1 MNLYKLIGLILMIVT
16 GTKALQ
22 AQSIGLTTENDAYLL
37 KKEDAYYTNGL
48 FFHYSYAKPG
58 KLTSRRIHQFTI
70 GQKIFTPLFR
80 NTRTPAD
87 IDRPYA
93 GYSFAQYSQT
103 RFLGERSV
111 FQWAGI
117 LGIIGPAS
125 GGEGLQ
131 NTYHRW
137 LNYARFKGWRYQIN
151 NQLVLNAAAMYGYHM
166 VNNQR
171 FKGILISEAQLGTGF
186 VNASL
191 GTKWVAGKLI
201 ASKQSQLWNAA
212 QESKRNNK
220 KEFYFYWYPQITW
233 QGYNATISGGS
244 RTTTDSSVTRTPQ
257 RWVFQH
263 TLGLAYSAGRWAAQM
278 ELVHQSR
285 ETLEQ
290 LKKHRYL
297 SLQLQYRIH

>member
-1 MNLYKLIGLILMIVT
+1 MTNRILIVWMGMLFSCQGLLH
-16 GTKALQ
+16 
-22 AQSIGLTTENDAYLL
+22 AQLIGLTTENDAYFL
-37 KKEDAYYTNGL
+37 KTEDAYYTNGL
-48 FFHYSYAKPG
+48 FFHYSYAKSG
-58 KLTSRRIHQFTI
+58 KSGSRQIHQFMV

-80 NTRTPAD
+80 NTQTPAD

-103 RFLGERSV
+103 HFLGDRSV
-111 FQWAGI
+111 LQWAGI

-151 NQLVLNAAAMYGYHM
+151 NQLVLNAAALYGYDM
-166 VNNQR
+166 VNKQG

-191 GTKWVAGKLI
+191 GTKWVAGKLTV
-201 ASKQSQLWNAA
+201 SKHSQLWNAA
-212 QESKRNNK
+212 LEPKLNNN
-220 KEFYFYWYPQITW
+220 KEFYFYWHPKITW

-244 RTTTDSSVTRTPQ
+244 KTAADSSVRRTPE
-257 RWVFQH
+257 RLVFQH
-263 TLGLAYSAGRWAAQM
+263 TIGLAYSAGRWAAQL

-290 LKKHRYL
+290 FKKHRYL
-297 SLQLQYRIH
+297 GLQIQYRIH

>member
-1 MNLYKLIGLILMIVT
+1 MIKYKIIGWIWIICT
-16 GTKALQ
+16 WPGTVKAQ
-22 AQSIGLTTENDAYLL
+22 TIGLTTENDAYLL
-37 KKEDAYYTNGL
+37 KTEDAYYTNGL
-48 FFHYSYAKPG
+48 FFHYSFVKPG
-58 KLTSRRIHQFTI
+58 QSANKRIHQLMV

-103 RFLGERSV
+103 RFLSEKTV
-111 FQWAGI
+111 FQWSGT

-137 LNYARFKGWRYQIN
+137 LNYASFKGWRYQIN
-151 NQLVLNAAAMYGYHM
+151 NQLVLNAGALYAYNM
-166 VNNQR
+166 VNSLR
-171 FKGILISEAQLGTGF
+171 FKGILISDAQLGTGF

-191 GTKWVAGKLI
+191 GTKWVYGTI
-201 ASKQSQLWNAA
+201 NASQKSQLWNAA
-212 QESKRNNK
+212 QESKSANK
-220 KEFYFYWYPQITW
+220 KEFYFYWYPKFTW

-244 RTTTDSSVTRTPQ
+244 RTTADSSVTRNPQ

-263 TLGLAYSAGRWAAQM
+263 TIGVAYSAGRWAAQI

-285 ETLEQ
+285 ETIEQ

-297 SLQLQYRIH
+297 GLQLQYRIH

>member
-1 MNLYKLIGLILMIVT
+1 MTLYKVIVLIGIMGISSVT
-16 GTKALQ
+16 LQ
-22 AQSIGLTTENDAYLL
+22 AQSIGFTTENDAYLL
-37 KKEDAYYTNGL
+37 KMEDAYYTNGL
-48 FFHYSYAKPG
+48 FFHYSIAKPD
-58 KLTSRRIHQFTI
+58 KSASKRIHQFTL
-70 GQKIFTPLFR
+70 GQKIFTPFLR

-93 GYSFAQYSQT
+93 GYGFAQYSQT
-103 RFLGERSV
+103 QFFGEKMV
-111 FQWAGI
+111 FQWSGT

-137 LNYARFKGWRYQIN
+137 LNYASFKGWRYQIN
-151 NQLVLNAAAMYGYHM
+151 NQLVLNAGALYGYNM
-166 VNNQR
+166 VNHQR
-171 FKGILISEAQLGTGF
+171 FKGILISDAQLGTGF

-191 GTKWVAGKLI
+191 GTKWVYGTI
-201 ASKQSQLWNAA
+201 NASQNSQLWNAA
-212 QESKRNNK
+212 QEPKSTNK
-220 KEFYFYWYPQITW
+220 KEFYFYWYPKLTW

-244 RTTTDSSVTRTPQ
+244 RTTADSSVTRNSQ

-263 TLGLAYSAGRWAAQM
+263 VLGFAYSAGRWAAQI

-285 ETLEQ
+285 ETIEQ

-297 SLQLQYRIH
+297 GLQLQYRIH

>member
-1 MNLYKLIGLILMIVT
+1 MKKTIGLFLLLGSWISQLS
-16 GTKALQ
+16 
-22 AQSIGLTTENDAYLL
+22 AQSLGFTTENDAYLL
-37 KKEDAYYTNGL
+37 KTEDAYYTNGIFL
-48 FFHYSYAKPG
+48 HYTYSKTNR
-58 KLTSRRIHQFTI
+58 KMQKTVNQFQV

-80 NTRTPAD
+80 NTQTPAD

-103 RFLGERSV
+103 QFFGDKSV
-111 FQWAGI
+111 LQWSGI

-125 GGEGLQ
+125 GGEALQ

-151 NQLVLNAAAMYGYHM
+151 NQLVVNAAALYGYNMFNHE
-166 VNNQR
+166 R

-186 VNASL
+186 VNATL
-191 GTKWVAGKLI
+191 GTKWVYGLLNARQ
-201 ASKQSQLWNAA
+201 QSQLWNAA
-212 QESKRNNK
+212 LESKGNNQ
-220 KEFYFYWYPQITW
+220 KELFFYWHPRITW

-244 RTTTDSSVTRTPQ
+244 RTTADSSVTRTPQ

-263 TLGLAYSAGRWAAQM
+263 VVGLAYSSGRWAAQV

-297 SLQLQYRIH
+297 GLQLQYRIH

>member
-1 MNLYKLIGLILMIVT
+1 MINRIIIVWIGILCSCL
-16 GTKALQ
+16 GLLQ

-37 KKEDAYYTNGL
+37 KTEDAYYTNGL
-48 FFHYSYAKPG
+48 FLHYSYAKSG
-58 KLTSRRIHQFTI
+58 KSGSRQIHQFLL
-70 GQKIFTPLFR
+70 GQKIFTPLLR
-80 NTRTPAD
+80 NTQTPAD

-103 RFLGERSV
+103 RFIADRSV
-111 FQWAGI
+111 FQWAGT

-137 LNYARFKGWRYQIN
+137 LNYAQFRGWRYQIN
-151 NQLVLNAAAMYGYHM
+151 NQLVLNAAALYGYHM
-166 VNNQR
+166 VNNQQ
-171 FKGILISEAQLGTGF
+171 FKGILISKAQLGTGF

-191 GTKWVAGKLI
+191 GTKWVYGLLNSAQ
-201 ASKQSQLWNAA
+201 QSQLWNAA

>member
-93 GYSFAQYSQT
+93 GYSFAQFSQT
-103 RFLGERSV
+103 RFSGEKTV
-111 FQWAGI
+111 FQWSGT

-137 LNYARFKGWRYQIN
+137 LNFAEFRGWKYQIN
-151 NQLVLNAAAMYGYHM
+151 NQLVLNAAALYAYQM
-166 VNNQR
+166 VNTQL
-171 FKGILISEAQLGTGF
+171 FKGILISDAQLGTGF
-186 VNASL
+186 VSASM
-191 GTKWVAGKLI
+191 GTKWVYGLLNSAQ
-201 ASKQSQLWNAA
+201 QSQLWNAA
-212 QESKRNNK
+212 PEIKGNNK
-220 KEFYFYWYPQITW
+220 KEFYIYWYPRFTW

-244 RTTTDSSVTRTPQ
+244 KTAADSSVRLTPH

-263 TLGLAYSAGRWAAQM
+263 TLGLAYSAGRWAAQL

-297 SLQLQYRIH
+297 GLQLQYRIH